1 MYKIQVNMNISF
13 LLMRLSETLFA
24 HSLIRFSEKVALF
37 EGKLVILHRLYRIQN
52 EIQGIRANRGGSTIG
67 RLLAE
72 KLGVIKNRTT
82 QWKI

>member
-1 MYKIQVNMNISF
+1 MNISF
-13 LLMRLSETLFA
+13 LLMRLSERLFA

-37 EGKLVILHRLYRIQN
+37 EGKSVFLQRLCHIQN
-52 EIQGIRANRGGSTIG
+52 EIQGIRSNRSGSTIG

-82 QWKI
+82 QWKR

>member
-1 MYKIQVNMNISF
+1 MNISF

-37 EGKLVILHRLYRIQN
+37 EGKSVFLHRLYRIQN
-52 EIQGIRANRGGSTIG
+52 EIQGIRANRGDSTIG

-82 QWKI
+82 QWKR